1 MAATEPVRRR
11 IAHIAVITVAA
22 LAVPTAVGTLGVR
35 RAAEEVYPQ
44 RVSDVAPPERPAP
57 VLDPGRPTVAVVL
70 GAAGA
75 NVADALAPY
84 EVFAATGRFNVVTV
98 APTSDPVT
106 LTGGLDLVP
115 DLSFAELAARA
126 SEPPDVV
133 VVPQLHGPTSDVVD
147 WLRAQR
153 RQGAPLLLSV
163 CVGAEVLADA
173 GLLDG
178 RPATSHW
185 LKLIG
190 LRRSDPDVNWTE
202 GVRFVDDGDIV
213 TTAGVLSGI
222 DGALRVVE
230 RLVGPAEAERV
241 SRELGWSGYRPGGPV
256 AIADED
262 PQPRDLVALLSAAY
276 RWNRPTTGVLL
287 TDGVGEIELAAAFRP
302 YTELSYLARL
312 RAFSLDGRAVRSRHG
327 LTFLPRAAW
336 RPADPGFDRV
346 LVPHGAPPV
355 ALGDTSIPVRALH
368 DAGEFPFDGALRDIA
383 DTYDVATARWVARS
397 LQYPVPDRGLPGP
410 RWPWLLTVSP
420 LLLAGV
426 GAGTVILAGRVLAL
440 RRRDRPGGGATVPA
454 GPTPDSSAP
463 PGRASRRRLRA

>member
-1 MAATEPVRRR
+1 MTVTDTMRRR
-11 IAHIAVITVAA
+11 IARIVVVTVAA
-22 LAVPTAVGTLGVR
+22 LGVPAAVGTLGVR
-35 RAAEEVYPQ
+35 RAVDEVYPQ
-44 RVSDVAPPERPAP
+44 RASGVAPPERPAFA
-57 VLDPGRPTVAVVL
+57 LDPGRPTVAVVL
-70 GAAGA
+70 GSAGA
-75 NVADALAPY
+75 NVADTLAPY

-106 LTGGLDLVP
+106 LTGGLDLVS
-115 DLSFAELAARA
+115 DLSFAELAART
-126 SEPPDVV
+126 SRPPDVV
-133 VVPQLHGPTSDVVD
+133 VVPQLPGSTSDVVE

-153 RQGAPLLLSV
+153 REGAPLLMSV

-190 LRRSDPDVNWTE
+190 LRRSDPDVGWTE

-241 SRELGWSGYRPGGPV
+241 SRDLGWSGYRPGGPV
-256 AIADED
+256 AVADED
-262 PQPRDLVALLSAAY
+262 PGPRDLVAPLSAAY

-287 TDGVGEIELAAAFRP
+287 TDGVGEIELAVAFRP

-327 LTFLPRAAW
+327 LTFLPRSAW

-346 LVPHGAPPV
+346 LVPAGAST
-355 ALGDTSIPVRALH
+355 ALGDTTVPVRALH
-368 DAGEFPFDGALRDIA
+368 ESGEFPFDGALRDIA
-383 DTYDVATARWVARS
+383 DTYDVATARWVAKS
-397 LQYPVPDRGLPGP
+397 LQYPVPDRELPGP

-420 LLLAGV
+420 LLLAGL
-426 GAGTVILAGRVLAL
+426 GAGAAILAGRVLPL
-440 RRRDRPGGGATVPA
+440 RRRARPGGGATVPA
-454 GPTPDSSAP
+454 GPTPDTSAP
-463 PGRASRRRLRA
+463 PGPASRRRLRA